1 MEARCA
7 DDLSPL
13 PPKDVI
19 LDLFQHFTVH
29 MYMREG
35 AVHDINFLDVKD
47 ARFYD
52 FRKTLDA
59 RMNELER
66 TCILRNRCVCKA
78 SGSLA

>member
-1 MEARCA
+1 
-7 DDLSPL
+7 
-13 PPKDVI
+13 
-19 LDLFQHFTVH
+19 

-59 RMNELER
+59 RMNEL
-66 TCILRNRCVCKA
+66 A
-78 SGSLA
+78 SSGIGVSVKQADPLLEH